1 MNARVE
7 QKERSREAIMAS
19 AAALLRSRGISASSV
34 HDVMKRAG
42 LTVGGFYG
50 HFDSKESLF
59 TAAIRERASAAW
71 DVLLGGAKTVD
82 DVLKRYV
89 SRTHRD
95 QPEDGCLLP
104 SAVPDVSKPDGE
116 AYREVLRD
124 EVAYFAKTLVER
136 GTPKDEAL
144 GLVAL
149 MFGALSL
156 SRSLKGTPMSDE
168 VLVAARKFARRAT
181 TTVR

>member
-19 AAALLRSRGISASSV
+19 AAALLRSRGITASSV

-71 DVLLGGAKTVD
+71 DVMLGGAKTVD

-89 SRTHRD
+89 SRAHRD
-95 QPEDGCLLP
+95 HPEDGCLLP
-104 SAVPDVSKPDGE
+104 STVPDASREDG
-116 AYREVLRD
+116 ATYREALAA
-124 EVAYFAKTLVER
+124 EVQYFAKSLVALGAQR
-136 GTPKDEAL
+136 DEAL
-144 GLVAL
+144 GQVAL
-149 MFGALSL
+149 MFGALAL
-156 SRSLKGTPMSDE
+156 SRALKGTPLSDE
-168 VLVAARKFARRAT
+168 VLVAARRFARNR
-181 TTVR
+181 

>member
-71 DVLLGGAKTVD
+71 DVMLGGAKTVD

-95 QPEDGCLLP
+95 HPEEGCLLP
-104 SAVPDVSKPDGE
+104 SAVPDASREDGE
-116 AYREVLRD
+116 TYREALAG
-124 EVAYFAKTLVER
+124 EVAYFAKSLVAL
-136 GTPKDEAL
+136 GAPKDEAL
-144 GLVAL
+144 GQVAL
-149 MFGALSL
+149 MFGALAL
-156 SRSLKGTPMSDE
+156 SRALKGTPLSDE
-168 VLVAARKFARRAT
+168 VLVAARRFARRG
-181 TTVR
+181 